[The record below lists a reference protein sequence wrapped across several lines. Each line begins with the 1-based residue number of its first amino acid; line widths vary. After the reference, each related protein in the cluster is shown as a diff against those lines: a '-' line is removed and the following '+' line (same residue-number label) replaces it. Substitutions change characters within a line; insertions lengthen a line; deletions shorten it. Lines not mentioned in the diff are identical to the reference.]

1 MGSILNFVFGET
13 EKNGN
18 NFFHQSG
25 IYNYIANNPNFSKT
39 THYRLSHSTKN
50 LFLLECKESLHDF
63 YRKDVNGHTILDSIP
78 SNVINSIKNGDTKI
92 LLASIAEATEIT
104 DDFFNKITN
113 ELNRFGLIE
122 SSLIIIDSNQNFL
135 DVNTKFKIITTLH
148 FIVICNYH
156 PNQLNDLNYVSE
168 LPTSADVLSI
178 TQRPKHFICL
188 NRNSQRPHR
197 YYLSLFFEKYKL
209 YDKAIYSLLM
219 PLHQNNFKKLNDL
232 EEYKSI
238 VLQKIPLEIDT
249 QNRIQ
254 TLEGFHTGNTFL
266 KQNYLDS
273 YFNIVTET
281 CFAEGQIF
289 FTEKI
294 LKPLMCLQPFI
305 VLSSPNYLKK
315 LKELGFKTFDS
326 LWDES
331 YDSIIDNEDRLLKLF
346 EIIKEISE
354 WSLEECEKNYK
365 SVLDIC
371 IYNREHLSTFWEI
384 DEFSNILNSIKN
396 EW

>member
-1 MGSILNFVFGET
+1 M
-13 EKNGN
+13 
-18 NFFHQSG
+18 
-25 IYNYIANNPNFSKT
+25 
-39 THYRLSHSTKN
+39 
-50 LFLLECKESLHDF
+50 HDF
-63 YRKDVNGHTILDSIP
+63 YRKDSNGNTILDTIP
-78 SNVINSIKNGDTKI
+78 LNVLNSIKNGDTKI

-104 DDFFNKITN
+104 NDFFDKITN
-113 ELNRFGLIE
+113 ELYRFGLDE
-122 SSLIIIDSNQNFL
+122 TKLIIIDSNQNFA
-135 DVNTKFKIITTLH
+135 DVTTKFKIFTTLH
-148 FIVICNYH
+148 FIVVTNYH
-156 PNQLNDLNYVSE
+156 PNELNDLNYISE
-168 LPTSADVLSI
+168 LPTEQEVLNI
-178 TQRPKHFICL
+178 TKRNKHFICL

-197 YYLSLFFEKYKL
+197 YYLSLLFEMYKL

-219 PLHQNNFKKLNDL
+219 PLHQNNFKKLQNL
-232 EEYKSI
+232 EKYKPI
-238 VLQKIPLEIDT
+238 VSQKIPLEIDT
-249 QNRIQ
+249 QNRIKS
-254 TLEGFHTGNTFL
+254 LEGFHTGNTFL

-281 CFAEGQIF
+281 CFAEGQVF

-331 YDSIIDNEDRLLKLF
+331 YDEIQDNEDRLIKIFNLILK
-346 EIIKEISE
+346 ISQ

-371 IYNREHLSTFWEI
+371 IYNRDHLSTFWKI

>member
-18 NFFHQSG
+18 HFFHQSG
-25 IYNYIANNPNFSKT
+25 LYNYINNNPNFSKT
-39 THYRLSHSTKN
+39 SHYHLSHSLKN
-50 LFLLECKESLHDF
+50 IFLLECKESLHDF
-63 YRKDVNGHTILDSIP
+63 YRKDIDGTTILDSLP
-78 SNVINSIKNGDTKI
+78 LRLLNSIKNGSTKI

-104 DDFFNKITN
+104 DDFFDNITN
-113 ELNRFGLIE
+113 ELNRFGLNE
-122 SSLIIIDSNQNFL
+122 SHLILLDSNQNL
-135 DVNTKFKIITTLH
+135 SDYKTKFQTFTTLH

-168 LPTSADVLSI
+168 LPTKSEILNI

-197 YYLSLFFEKYKL
+197 YYLSLFFEKHKL
-209 YDKAIYSLLM
+209 YDKSLYSLLM
-219 PLHQNNFKKLNDL
+219 QLHLNDFKKLNYL
-232 EEYKSI
+232 EEYKKDVI
-238 VLQKIPLEIDT
+238 KKIPLEIDT
-249 QNRIQ
+249 QNRIESLQ
-254 TLEGFHTGNTFL
+254 GFHTGNTFY

-281 CFAEGQIF
+281 CYESGQIF

-305 VLSSPNYLKK
+305 VVSSPNYLKK
-315 LKELGFKTFDS
+315 LKNLGFKTFDS
-326 LWDES
+326 IWDES
-331 YDSIIDNEDRLLKLF
+331 YDTIEDNEDRLLKIFDL
-346 EIIKEISE
+346 ILEISN
-354 WSLEECEKNYK
+354 WSLDECEKNYK

-371 IYNREHLSTFWEI
+371 IYNRNHLSTFWEI

>member
-1 MGSILNFVFGET
+1 MGSILNFVFGNS
-13 EKNGN
+13 KINGN
-18 NFFHQSG
+18 KFFHQSG
-25 IYNYIANNPNFSKT
+25 LYNYVAYNSNFTKTFNYEISNTNNNI
-39 THYRLSHSTKN
+39 
-50 LFLLECKESLHDF
+50 FLLECKESLHDF
-63 YRKDVNGHTILDSIP
+63 YKKDSDGKTILDLLPTELIK
-78 SNVINSIKNGDTKI
+78 SIKEAKTKI
-92 LLASIAEATEIT
+92 VLASIAEATEIT
-104 DDFFNKITN
+104 PNFFNNLIK
-113 ELNRFGLIE
+113 ELNRFELNE
-122 SSLIIIDSNQNFL
+122 SNLIIIDSNQEFS
-135 DVNTKFKIITTLH
+135 DIVSKFKIFTTLH
-148 FIVICNYH
+148 FIVICNYQ
-156 PNQLNDLNYVSE
+156 PNELNDLNYVSE
-168 LPTSADVLSI
+168 LPSETDVLQF
-178 TQRPKHFICL
+178 TKREKHFICL

-209 YDKAIYSLLM
+209 YDKSIYSLLL
-219 PLHQNNFKKLNDL
+219 PLHKNNFKKLENL
-232 EEYKSI
+232 EKYKPLVSK
-238 VLQKIPLEIDT
+238 KIPLEIDT
-249 QNRIQ
+249 HNRVK

-281 CFAEGQIF
+281 CFAERQIF

-305 VLSSPNYLKK
+305 VVSSPNYLKK

-331 YDSIIDNEDRLLKLF
+331 YDTIIDNEDRLIKIF
-346 EIIKEISE
+346 EIIKQISE
-354 WSLEECEKNYK
+354 WSLDECEKNYK

-371 IYNREHLSTFWEI
+371 IYNRNHLATFWKI

>member
-25 IYNYIANNPNFSKT
+25 LYNYIANNPNFSKT
-39 THYRLSHSTKN
+39 THYHLSHSTKN
-50 LFLLECKESLHDF
+50 IFLLECKESLHDF
-63 YRKDVNGHTILDSIP
+63 YRKDSNGNTILDTLP
-78 SNVINSIKNGDTKI
+78 LNVLNSIKNGDTKI

-104 DDFFNKITN
+104 DDFFDKITN
-113 ELNRFGLIE
+113 ELYRFGLDE
-122 SSLIIIDSNQNFL
+122 TKLIIIDSNQNFL
-135 DVNTKFKIITTLH
+135 DVSNKFKIYTTLH
-148 FIVICNYH
+148 FIVICSYH
-156 PNQLNDLNYVSE
+156 PNELNDLNYISE
-168 LPTSADVLSI
+168 LPTEQEVLDI
-178 TQRPKHFICL
+178 TQRNKHFICL

-197 YYLSLFFEKYKL
+197 YYLSLLFEKYKL

-219 PLHQNNFKKLNDL
+219 PLHQNNFKKLQDL
-232 EEYKSI
+232 EKYKPI
-238 VLQKIPLEIDT
+238 VSQKIPLEIDT
-249 QNRIQ
+249 QNRIK
-254 TLEGFHTGNTFL
+254 TLDGFHTGNTFL
-266 KQNYLDS
+266 KENYLDS

-281 CFAEGQIF
+281 CFAEGQVF

-315 LKELGFKTFDS
+315 IKQLGFKTFDS
-326 LWDES
+326 IWDES
-331 YDSIIDNEDRLLKLF
+331 YDEIQDNEDRLIKIFRLILK
-346 EIIKEISE
+346 ISR

-371 IYNREHLSTFWEI
+371 IYNRNHLATFWEV
-384 DEFSNILNSIKN
+384 DEFGNILNSIKN